1 MEYLGSYSN
10 GQTPFQITMKFFD
23 SYGMEY
29 QTTACN
35 ESNSITGEGRKK
47 FYMQIFGSTI

>member
-10 GQTPFQITMKFFD
+10 GQTPFQITMKF
-23 SYGMEY
+23 SESSGMKF

-35 ESNSITGEGRKK
+35 ESNSITGEGRIKH
-47 FYMQIFGSTI
+47 